1 MYKPARDE
9 YVLLALG
16 KLRRAYY
23 QSFVSFCD
31 KTSLTQTELRI
42 LLFLY
47 NNPAQN
53 RAADIAEAKW
63 ISKSNVSTAVN
74 TMVNNGLLLRN
85 PDPESRRTIRLSI
98 TDEGLVL
105 AREAAEHQR
114 AFFCR
119 ILHDVD
125 MSAIEGIL
133 CKIAANIDSAGFD
146 KKS

>member
-31 KTSLTQTELRI
+31 KTSLSI

-47 NNPAQN
+47 NNPTQN

-74 TMVNNGLLLRN
+74 TMVNNGLLVRN
-85 PDPESRRTIRLSI
+85 PDPASRRTIRLAI

-105 AREAAEHQR
+105 AREAAEHQK

-146 KKS
+146 KKA